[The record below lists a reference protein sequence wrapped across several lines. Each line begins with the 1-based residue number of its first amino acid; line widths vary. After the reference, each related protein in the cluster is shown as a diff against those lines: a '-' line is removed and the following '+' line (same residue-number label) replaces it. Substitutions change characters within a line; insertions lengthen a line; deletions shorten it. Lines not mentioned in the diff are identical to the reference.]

1 MRHPSVP
8 VAGSDSTTGAEG
20 MGGGTAG
27 IGGIEEP
34 GGSASSLGGGD
45 GGQVNSLGG
54 AARVTG
60 TVVQARDVHG
70 GVHTHLP
77 PVVPPMPVPRQL
89 PPPVRHFTDREGD
102 LAALGRLLP
111 RRTGLVVVTGPAGVG
126 KTSLVTRWLRRIGDD
141 FPDGQLYA
149 DLRGHDIADAAG
161 PGEILGR
168 FLRSLYR
175 GPIPADTAEQSALWR
190 SLTTGLR
197 LAVLLDNACT
207 AAQTRPLLPGS
218 DDSLVVVTGRR
229 RLTGLGIDGAAF
241 HTLDV
246 MPPDAA
252 EELLIRG
259 VGRERVA
266 DDPAAAR
273 EVVDLCGG
281 LPLALCVASARLAA
295 RPRQP
300 LRALAEA
307 LARPADRLAVLAVE
321 GETAVR
327 GALDESYRALPAPAA
342 RLYRL
347 LGQLPTPELDS
358 RLAAAA
364 GALTLDEADGLL
376 DVLVESHLL
385 QDLGEDRYRFHDLIR
400 LHARQHGADHERA
413 EALRRAGDWYLAT
426 ATAAEQL
433 ITPAQFTLERAD
445 HLRPDLEPPFTDEP
459 GALAWLDHHR
469 VNLMA
474 VLRAAAERHWST
486 LTWQLVDAM
495 WPLFLRLRHY
505 DLWIEAHELGLAA
518 ARRAG
523 HAEAERQMLNSGA
536 IGLSAARRFDEA
548 ITWYAASRDAARVAG
563 DRRDE
568 GQALLGL
575 GAAHFEAGRRAE
587 AVPLLEQAISLWEE
601 AGYPRG
607 TGLARIVL
615 GEIALAADDPLSAV
629 AYFEGAHGILTE
641 VRDPHDAARALA
653 FLGRARARTGEHEAG
668 VDRLRA
674 ALEMFERSGALHWQ
688 ARTLEMLGQSAEDA
702 GDVAAARDYY
712 RRALPLSMTV
722 SAEDTRRVEARL
734 EGLAGA

>member
-1 MRHPSVP
+1 MS
-8 VAGSDSTTGAEG
+8 GDIEGTGR
-20 MGGGTAG
+20 T
-27 IGGIEEP
+27 
-34 GGSASSLGGGD
+34 SNL
-45 GGQVNSLGG
+45 VGG
-54 AARVTG
+54 AARVSG
-60 TVVQARDVHG
+60 VVVQTAEVHG
-70 GVHTHLP
+70 GIHTHMWQSAAA
-77 PVVPPMPVPRQL
+77 PVTPLPVPRQL
-89 PPPVRHFTDREGD
+89 PPAIRHFTDRQGD
-102 LAALGRLLP
+102 LDALGRLLP
-111 RRTGLVVVTGPAGVG
+111 HRTGLVVVTGPAGVG
-126 KTSLVTRWLRRIGDD
+126 KSSLATRWLRRIGDD

-149 DLRGHDIADAAG
+149 DLRGHDLADAAG

-168 FLRSLYR
+168 FLRSLYP
-175 GPIPADTAEQSALWR
+175 GPVPADTAEQSALWR
-190 SLTTGLR
+190 SLTSGMR

-207 AAQTRPLLPGS
+207 AAQARPLLPGS
-218 DDSLVVVTGRR
+218 DESLVVVTGRR
-229 RLTGLGIDGAAF
+229 RLTGLGIDGAVF

-252 EELLIRG
+252 EELLIRA

-273 EVVDLCGG
+273 EVVSLCAG
-281 LPLALCVASARLAA
+281 LPLAVCVASARLAA

-300 LRALAEA
+300 LRVLADA
-307 LARPADRLAVLAVE
+307 LARPGDRLAVLAVE
-321 GETAVR
+321 GETAVC

-400 LHARQHGADHERA
+400 LHARQHGADHERD
-413 EALRRAGDWYLAT
+413 EALRRSGDWYLAA
-426 ATAAEQL
+426 ATAAQQL

-445 HLRPDLEPPFTDEP
+445 ERWPDLEPPFTDEP
-459 GALAWLDHHR
+459 GALNWLEGHH

-474 VLRAAAERHWST
+474 VLRDAAQRHWST

-536 IGLSAARRFDEA
+536 IGLSAARRTEEA
-548 ITWYAASRDAARVAG
+548 ITWYAASRDAARAAG

-575 GAAHFEAGRRAE
+575 GAAHYETGRLAE
-587 AVPLLEQAISLWEE
+587 AVTLLEEAVSLWEDV
-601 AGYPRG
+601 GYPRG
-607 TGLARIVL
+607 TGLARTVL
-615 GEIALAADDPLSAV
+615 GEIASASGEPAAAV
-629 AYFEGAHGILTE
+629 RHFERAHAILTA

-653 FLGRARARTGEHEAG
+653 FLGRARARSGEIEEG
-668 VDRLRA
+668 MEQLRV
-674 ALEMFERSGALHWQ
+674 ALGTFERSGAVHWQ
-688 ARTLEMLGQSAEDA
+688 ARTLEMLGQSAQDA
-702 GDVAAARDYY
+702 GDPEAARDYY
-712 RRALPLSMTV
+712 RRALPLAATVGADDARRV
-722 SAEDTRRVEARL
+722 SARC
-734 EGLAGA
+734 EGLPGE

>member
-1 MRHPSVP
+1 
-8 VAGSDSTTGAEG
+8 
-20 MGGGTAG
+20 MGGGTGRVGGLPGRSERGPGGDAAAIG
-27 IGGIEEP
+27 NYIGGE
-34 GGSASSLGGGD
+34 
-45 GGQVNSLGG
+45 
-54 AARVTG
+54 ARVQG
-60 TVVQARDVHG
+60 VVVQADEVHG
-70 GVHTHLP
+70 GIHTHLP
-77 PVVPPMPVPRQL
+77 TPAPATPVPRQL
-89 PPPVRHFTDREGD
+89 PPAVPHFTDRESD
-102 LAALGRLLP
+102 LAALERLTP

-126 KTSLVTRWLRRIGDD
+126 KTCLVTQWLRRIGGD

-149 DLRGHDIADAAG
+149 DLRGHDLTDAAA

-168 FLRSLYR
+168 FLRALYP
-175 GPIPADTAEQSALWR
+175 GPVPADTAEQSALWR
-190 SLTTGLR
+190 SVTSGLR

-207 AAQTRPLLPGS
+207 AAQARPLLPGS
-218 DDSLVVVTGRR
+218 DRGLVVVTGRR

-241 HTLDV
+241 HTVDV

-259 VGRERVA
+259 IGRERVA

-273 EVVDLCGG
+273 AVVTLCAG
-281 LPLALCVASARLAA
+281 LPLAVCVAAARLAS

-307 LARPADRLAVLAVE
+307 LARPGDRLAVLAVE

-347 LGQLPTPELDS
+347 LGRLPTPELDG

-385 QDLGEDRYRFHDLIR
+385 QDLGEDRYRFHDLVR
-400 LHARQHGADHERA
+400 LHARQQTAGHERD

-426 ATAAEQL
+426 TTRAEQL

-445 HLRPDLEPPFTDEP
+445 EHWPDLEPPFDDET
-459 GALAWLDHHR
+459 GALAWLDRHR
-469 VNLMA
+469 TNLMA
-474 VLRAAAERHWST
+474 VLRATAERHWST

-495 WPLFLRLRHY
+495 WPLFLRLRLY

-536 IGLSAARRFDEA
+536 IGLSAAGRVDEA
-548 ITWYAASRDAARVAG
+548 VTWYTAARDAARAAG

-575 GAAHFEAGRRAE
+575 GVAHFRSGRLTE
-587 AVPLLEQAISLWEE
+587 AVPPVERAIALWEE
-601 AGYPRG
+601 VGYPRG

-615 GEIALAADDPLSAV
+615 GEIALAADEPPTAV
-629 AYFEGAHGILTE
+629 SHLEQAYATLTA
-641 VRDPHDAARALA
+641 VRDAHEAARALA
-653 FLGRARARTGEHEAG
+653 FLGRARARSGEPAAG
-668 VDRLRA
+668 IRQLGTALRT
-674 ALEMFERSGALHWQ
+674 FEQLGAPHWQ
-688 ARTLEMLGQSAEDA
+688 ARTLEMLGRCAEDA
-702 GDVAAARDYY
+702 GDTDAARDHYL
-712 RRALPLSMTV
+712 RALPLSATV
-722 SAEDTRRVEARL
+722 SVDDERRVIALLDALPPR
-734 EGLAGA
+734 

>member
-1 MRHPSVP
+1 
-8 VAGSDSTTGAEG
+8 
-20 MGGGTAG
+20 MGGGTKG
-27 IGGIEEP
+27 IGRTEGN
-34 GGSASSLGGGD
+34 GGG
-45 GGQVNSLGG
+45 GAVANSLGG
-54 AARVTG
+54 TARVTG
-60 TVVQARDVHG
+60 PVVQARDVHG
-70 GVHTHLP
+70 GIHTHLP
-77 PVVPPMPVPRQL
+77 SVPTMPVPRQL
-89 PPPVRHFTDREGD
+89 PPSVPHFTDRESD

-126 KTSLVTRWLRRIGDD
+126 KTALVTRWLRRIGDD

-149 DLRGHDIADAAG
+149 DLRGHDLAEAAG

-168 FLRSLYR
+168 FLRSLYP
-175 GPIPADTAEQSALWR
+175 GPVPADTAEKSALWR
-190 SLTTGLR
+190 SLTAGLR

-207 AAQTRPLLPGS
+207 AAQARPLLPGS
-218 DDSLVVVTGRR
+218 DESLVVVTARR
-229 RLTGLGIDGAAF
+229 RLTGLGIDGAVF

-266 DDPAAAR
+266 RDPAAAR
-273 EVVDLCGG
+273 EVVSLCAG
-281 LPLALCVASARLAA
+281 LPLALCVAAARLAA

-300 LRALAEA
+300 LRAMAEA

-327 GALDESYRALPAPAA
+327 GALDESYRSLPAPAA

-347 LGQLPTPELDS
+347 LGLLPTPDLDS

-376 DVLVESHLL
+376 DVLVETHLL
-385 QDLGEDRYRFHDLIR
+385 QELGEDRYRFHDLIR
-400 LHARQHGADHERA
+400 LHARQHGTDHERE
-413 EALRRAGDWYLAT
+413 EALRGAGDWYLAA

-445 HLRPDLEPPFTDEP
+445 ENWPDLEPPFSDEP

-469 VNLMA
+469 LNLMA
-474 VLRAAAERHWST
+474 VLRAAAERQWST

-518 ARRAG
+518 ARRAE

-536 IGLSAARRFDEA
+536 IGLSAARRLDEA
-548 ITWYAASRDAARVAG
+548 ITWYAASRDAARAAG

-575 GAAHFEAGRRAE
+575 GAAHFEAGHPTE
-587 AVPLLEQAISLWEE
+587 AVPRLEQAIALWEE
-601 AGYPRG
+601 VGYSRG

-615 GEIALAADDPLSAV
+615 GEIALSTDEPRAAV
-629 AYFEGAHGILTE
+629 AHFERAHGILTE
-641 VRDPHDAARALA
+641 ARGPHDAARALA
-653 FLGRARARTGEHEAG
+653 FLGRARARAGEYEDGA
-668 VDRLRA
+668 DQLRT
-674 ALEMFERSGALHWQ
+674 ALRTFERSGALHWQ

-702 GDVAAARDYY
+702 GDVTAARDYY
-712 RRALPLSMTV
+712 GRALPLSTTV
-722 SAEDTRRVEARL
+722 STADARRVRARL
-734 EGLAGA
+734 EGLAES